1 MEFDITRLREQ
12 RRPLW
17 MTNFGIESFAEF
29 VGGGGD
35 YQFDRIP
42 MEWSRYTGVE
52 DETLEASAEESE
64 TASHVTQ
71 MEEKVNLTM

>member
-1 MEFDITRLREQ
+1 MELDITQLREQ

-17 MTNFGIESFAEF
+17 MSYLGIESFAEF

-52 DETLEASAEESE
+52 DETMEAKAEESE
-64 TASHVTQ
+64 SNNQVTPV
-71 MEEKVNLTM
+71 EERVNLTM